1 MSGQPSNTK
10 SDQVAFRQEY
20 MKSLNQQIANDDK
33 NYNANQ
39 IFKKTG
45 APQQPTDTRSV
56 TEKFRDIEA
65 LKPMIRSKLL
75 ALMDGGEAEKVVS
88 SLPDNEIE
96 YLAQNVDNIVS
107 LLKPRFKIGMYADI
121 FLLEL
126 DKYENNINKQPS
138 INGLVTKQDLANLI
152 NDISGT
158 KSGADTQKL
167 MEQLQIMTDL
177 IPTEQ
182 EIQNISTLQDKAKSA
197 EAFVSLGRIIRLL
210 PAKAD
215 LLKEEDKMNRLM
227 GLGDKVGVNRQI
239 AKLVSLTENADN
251 MRMEAEYL
259 ASLVGKKDNVEA
271 INENGGYISLKDL
284 HSMRKVKIL
293 EYARYIKQA
302 DPTIFIENITAIS
315 RMTKAGLIDLLTQN
329 DNEIRG
335 HFGTEPID
343 EPIDE
348 NSSYDNEVEYTP
360 LREQSV
366 SSKSSLSD
374 ETASEAGMSKAS
386 RQYLGSLGAP
396 SVVSSNS
403 TGNGLRKKVKMGRG
417 VGRPK
422 TRNYEGSVRPKRSD
436 ILTKEDTDWNAGIKV
451 QPRFVP
457 FGRYIINKRQ
467 LDNNIVSI
475 KTPSGSNVPT
485 YRSHRV
491 STGMGIV
498 LRKMTGGGNP
508 SFDELNSLDEEERNY
523 LSRIATASNIDDKFN
538 IPTPSKKE
546 DEKDI
551 NQFEIMR
558 GEIMAGNDST
568 ELVKKF
574 KILIMKLSKKGL
586 LPQREAKDLL
596 YELVHLGY

>member
-10 SDQVAFRQEY
+10 SDQVAFRKEY

-33 NYNANQ
+33 NYDANQ

-45 APQQPTDTRSV
+45 APQQPTDTRST
-56 TEKFRDIEA
+56 TEKLRDIQA
-65 LKPMIRSKLL
+65 LKPTIRSKLL

-88 SLPDNEIE
+88 SLPDKDIE
-96 YLAQNVDNIVS
+96 YLAQNVDNMVS

-126 DKYENNINKQPS
+126 GKYAKNIDKQPS
-138 INGLVTKQDLANLI
+138 VDGLITKEDLTNLI
-152 NDISGT
+152 NDISG
-158 KSGADTQKL
+158 KSSADAQQL
-167 MEQLQIMTDL
+167 AEQLQMMTEL

-182 EIQNISTLQDKAKSA
+182 EIQNISALQDKAVAA
-197 EAFVSLGRIIRLL
+197 EAFVSLGRLIRLL
-210 PAKAD
+210 PTKAD
-215 LLKEEDKMNRLM
+215 LLKEENNMNRLM
-227 GLGDKVGVNRQI
+227 GLGDEVGVNRQI
-239 AKLVSLTENADN
+239 AKLVRLTENAED

-259 ASLVGKKDNVEA
+259 ASLVGRKDDVEA
-271 INENGGYISLKDL
+271 VNEDGGYIYLQDL
-284 HSMRKVKIL
+284 QNMGKVKLL
-293 EYARYIKQA
+293 EYVRFIKQA
-302 DPTIFIENITAIS
+302 DPSIFIENITAIS
-315 RMTKAGLIDLLTQN
+315 KMKKADLIDLLTQN
-329 DNEIRG
+329 DDEIRG
-335 HFGTEPID
+335 YFGVEPID
-343 EPIDE
+343 EK
-348 NSSYDNEVEYTP
+348 SSYDSEVQYSP

-366 SSKSSLSD
+366 SSKSSSSG
-374 ETASEAGMSKAS
+374 ETASEAGMSQAS
-386 RQYLGSLGAP
+386 RQYGLGSLGEP
-396 SVVSSNS
+396 SVVSSKS
-403 TGNGLRKKVKMGRG
+403 TSGNGLRKKVKMGRG

-467 LDNNIVSI
+467 LDKNIVSI

-508 SFDELNSLDEEERNY
+508 SFDELNALDEEERNY

>member
-10 SDQVAFRQEY
+10 SDQVAFRKEY

-33 NYNANQ
+33 NYDANQ

-45 APQQPTDTRSV
+45 TPQQPTDTRST
-56 TEKFRDIEA
+56 TEKLRDIQSM
-65 LKPMIRSKLL
+65 KPMIRSKLL

-88 SLPDNEIE
+88 SLPDKDIE
-96 YLAQNVDNIVS
+96 YLAQNVDNMVS

-126 DKYENNINKQPS
+126 GKYAKSIDKQPS
-138 INGLVTKQDLANLI
+138 VDGLITKEDLTNLI
-152 NDISGT
+152 NDISG
-158 KSGADTQKL
+158 KSSADAQRL
-167 MEQLQIMTDL
+167 AEQLQMMTEL

-182 EIQNISTLQDKAKSA
+182 EIQNISALQDKAAAA
-197 EAFVSLGRIIRLL
+197 EAFVSLGRLIRLL
-210 PAKAD
+210 PTKAD

-227 GLGDKVGVNRQI
+227 GLGDEVGVNRQI
-239 AKLVSLTENADN
+239 AKLVRLTENAEN

-259 ASLVGKKDNVEA
+259 ASLVGRKDDVEA
-271 INENGGYISLKDL
+271 VNEDGGYIFFQDL
-284 HSMRKVKIL
+284 QVMGKVKLL
-293 EYARYIKQA
+293 EYARFIKQA
-302 DPTIFIENITAIS
+302 DPSIFIENITAIS
-315 RMTKAGLIDLLTQN
+315 KMKKADLIDLLTQN
-329 DNEIRG
+329 DDEIRG
-335 HFGTEPID
+335 YFGAEPID
-343 EPIDE
+343 EK
-348 NSSYDNEVEYTP
+348 SSYDDEVQYSP

-366 SSKSSLSD
+366 SSKSSGGED
-374 ETASEAGMSKAS
+374 FTS
-386 RQYLGSLGAP
+386 RTSRDYEGSAFAP
-396 SVVSSNS
+396 SVVSSS

-417 VGRPK
+417 VGRPR

-467 LDNNIVSI
+467 LDKNIVSI

-523 LSRIATASNIDDKFN
+523 LSRIATASNIEDKFN
-538 IPTPSKKE
+538 IPTPNKNE
-546 DEKDI
+546 DDKDI

-558 GEIMAGNDST
+558 GQIMAGNDST

>member
-33 NYNANQ
+33 NYVANQ

-45 APQQPTDTRSV
+45 IPQQPTDTRSV
-56 TEKFRDIEA
+56 TEKFRDIQA

-88 SLPDNEIE
+88 NLPDNDIE

-107 LLKPRFKIGMYADI
+107 ILKPRFKIGMYADI

-126 DKYENNINKQPS
+126 DKYAKNIDKQPS
-138 INGLVTKQDLANLI
+138 VNGLVTKQDLTNLI
-152 NDISGT
+152 NDISG
-158 KSGADTQKL
+158 KSGADAQRL
-167 MEQLQIMTDL
+167 IEQLQMMTDL

-182 EIQNISTLQDKAKSA
+182 EIQNISALQDKAESA
-197 EAFVSLGRIIRLL
+197 EAFASIGRLIRLL
-210 PAKAD
+210 PTKAD
-215 LLKEEDKMNRLM
+215 LLKEEDKLNRLM
-227 GLGDKVGVNRQI
+227 VLGDEVGVNRQI

-259 ASLVGKKDNVEA
+259 ASLVGRKSNVEA
-271 INENGGYISLKDL
+271 VNENGGYIDL
-284 HSMRKVKIL
+284 QDLQGMGKVKLL

-302 DPTIFIENITAIS
+302 DPSIFIENITTIS
-315 RMTKAGLIDLLTQN
+315 KMTKAGLIDLLKQN
-329 DNEIRG
+329 DDEIRG

-343 EPIDE
+343 EK
-348 NSSYDNEVEYTP
+348 SSYDSEVQYSP

-366 SSKSSLSD
+366 SSKSSLSG
-374 ETASEAGMSKAS
+374 ETASEAGMSQAS
-386 RQYLGSLGAP
+386 RQYIGSLGAP
-396 SVVSSNS
+396 SVVSSS

-422 TRNYEGSVRPKRSD
+422 TRNYEGSIRPKRSD
-436 ILTKEDTDWNAGIKV
+436 VLTKEDTDWNAGIKV

-467 LDNNIVSI
+467 LEKNIVSI

-523 LSRIATASNIDDKFN
+523 LSRIAAVSNIDDKFN

-546 DEKDI
+546 EEKDI

>member
-10 SDQVAFRQEY
+10 SDQVAFRKEY

-33 NYNANQ
+33 NYDANQ
-39 IFKKTG
+39 IYKKTG
-45 APQQPTDTRSV
+45 TPQQPTDTRST
-56 TEKFRDIEA
+56 TEKLRDIQTM
-65 LKPMIRSKLL
+65 KPMIRSKLL

-88 SLPDNEIE
+88 SLPDKDIE
-96 YLAQNVDNIVS
+96 YLAQNVDNMVS

-126 DKYENNINKQPS
+126 SKYAKSIDKQPS
-138 INGLVTKQDLANLI
+138 VDGLITKEDLTNLI
-152 NDISGT
+152 NDISG
-158 KSGADTQKL
+158 KSSADAQRL
-167 MEQLQIMTDL
+167 AEQLQMMTEL

-182 EIQNISTLQDKAKSA
+182 EIQNISALQDKAAAA
-197 EAFVSLGRIIRLL
+197 EAFVSLGRLIRLL
-210 PAKAD
+210 PTKAD
-215 LLKEEDKMNRLM
+215 LMREEDKMNRLM
-227 GLGDKVGVNRQI
+227 GLGDEVGVNRQI
-239 AKLVSLTENADN
+239 AKLVRLTENAED

-259 ASLVGKKDNVEA
+259 ASLVGRKDEVEA
-271 INENGGYISLKDL
+271 VNEMGGYIYPPDL
-284 HSMRKVKIL
+284 VAMGKVKL
-293 EYARYIKQA
+293 LAYARMIKSA
-302 DPTIFIENITAIS
+302 DPTLFIENLTAIS
-315 RMTKAGLIDLLTQN
+315 KMKKGELIELLTEN
-329 DNEIRG
+329 DDEIRAY
-335 HFGTEPID
+335 FGAEPID
-343 EPIDE
+343 EKSE
-348 NSSYDNEVEYTP
+348 MSSET
-360 LREQSV
+360 
-366 SSKSSLSD
+366 SSFLEGATSPDRIEILS
-374 ETASEAGMSKAS
+374 ETSAGS
-386 RQYLGSLGAP
+386 
-396 SVVSSNS
+396 
-403 TGNGLRKKVKMGRG
+403 GLRKRVKMGRG
-417 VGRPK
+417 VGRPR

-467 LDNNIVSI
+467 LDKNIVSI

-491 STGMGIV
+491 SSGMGIV

-508 SFDELNSLDEEERNY
+508 SFDELNALDEEERNY
-523 LSRIATASNIDDKFN
+523 LSRIATASNIEDKFN
-538 IPTPSKKE
+538 IPTPNKNE
-546 DEKDI
+546 DDKDI

-558 GEIMAGNDST
+558 GQIMAGNDST